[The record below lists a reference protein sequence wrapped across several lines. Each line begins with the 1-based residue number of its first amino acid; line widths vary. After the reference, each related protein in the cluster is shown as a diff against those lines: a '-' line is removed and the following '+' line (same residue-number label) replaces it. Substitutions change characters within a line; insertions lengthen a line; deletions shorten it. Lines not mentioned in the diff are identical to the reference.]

1 MNAPKKLF
9 REASLER
16 LSSPDKLDQL
26 MLVTSRRA
34 WFALSAL
41 ILAVA
46 LAVAWGFLGS
56 IPTRVQGQGVL
67 MKTGGIQ
74 SVAVTASGRI
84 SDLSVNLGDEVR
96 QGQLVA
102 RLAQP
107 ELLDQMRVKR
117 AEIDGLQG
125 QLEWLLNFRQQQ
137 DVLQDDYLEQR
148 RLNLEEL
155 VRINESRYRI
165 QQELETAGLIT
176 RQELLQTGQRI
187 EDAKAELSQ
196 LELTNLESDQQITSR
211 IQALELQIA
220 QAESQL
226 NSLVSQYESAVQVI
240 SPYAGRVVE
249 IQANTGQPVAAGAEI
264 MNLERIGR
272 DIKSLEGTIFISA
285 AQGKRVEPGME
296 VLISPS
302 GIRREEF
309 GYMVGYVTSVSEFP
323 ATYQG
328 MMRTLSNDTLVRD
341 LLAGGAVFEVKAD
354 LIPNPELPSGFVWSS
369 GKGPDEEIRSGSLAS
384 AQITVQE
391 QRPITLVIPTL
402 RSWLGI

>member
-26 MLVTSRRA
+26 MVVTSRRA

-46 LAVAWGFLGS
+46 LAIAWGFLGV

-74 SVAVTASGRI
+74 SVAVSAAGRI
-84 SDLSVNLGDEVR
+84 SDISVNLGDEVR

-117 AEIDGLQG
+117 AEINGLEG
-125 QLEWLLNFRQQQ
+125 QLEWLEGFRDQQ
-137 DVLQDDYLEQR
+137 DMLQDNYIQQR
-148 RLNLEEL
+148 RRNLEEL
-155 VRINESRYRI
+155 LRINESRYEVQR
-165 QQELETAGLIT
+165 ELESAGLIT
-176 RQELLQTGQRI
+176 RQELLQTVQRI
-187 EDAKAELSQ
+187 EDTKAELTQ
-196 LELTNLESDQQITSR
+196 LDLSNLENDQQITSQ
-211 IQALELQIA
+211 IQSLEIQIA
-220 QAESQL
+220 QSESQL

-249 IQANTGQPVAAGAEI
+249 IQANTGQPVSPGTEI
-264 MNLERIGR
+264 INLERIGR
-272 DIKSLEGTIFISA
+272 NIKSLEATVFTSA
-285 AQGKRVEPGME
+285 TQGKRVEPGME

-302 GIRREEF
+302 GVRREEY
-309 GYMVGYVTSVSEFP
+309 GYMLGYVTSVSEFP
-323 ATYQG
+323 ATYEG

-354 LIPNPELPSGFVWSS
+354 LIPNPMMPSGYSWSS
-369 GKGPDEEIRSGSLAS
+369 GQGPDETIRSGSLAS
-384 AQITVQE
+384 AQITVRE